1 MVACLG
7 DCVILHGYI
16 LIKSQAQPALIKY
29 LNLSSCI
36 SFCTSVISEKII
48 NFDLYYHYCVCSVNT
63 VS

>member
-1 MVACLG
+1 M
-7 DCVILHGYI
+7 ILYGYI

-48 NFDLYYHYCVCSVNT
+48 NFDLYYHYCVCSVNA